1 MPLQAEWQSI
11 HITQVRTN
19 PSFNNHFL
27 PQNYDEKS
35 NLSSL
40 QSKGALSAAFPPTV
54 LLTTCALNMAV
65 ASIVTSSI
73 SKQILNAER
82 LQSLC
87 AIQADFMSIHPN
99 FISDAAFPRFPM
111 GVLAPCLASVVR
123 SVNQATAWR
132 GFPSGRSFSGHLQLS
147 VSWNCILLPFSQVD
161 QMTFVVCLL
170 GHITIVR
177 IFVIHTSEC
186 IFSSMA
192 PGNLR
197 LRRQFPKLM

>member
-87 AIQADFMSIHPN
+87 AIQGRLHVCVSELHFRCCFPKVPN
-99 FISDAAFPRFPM
+99 GGPCPMPGIGAICQSGNCVERFPFWKIFLWPPAALCKLELYLIAFFTGWPNDICGM
-111 GVLAPCLASVVR
+111 SPWTNHNCS
-123 SVNQATAWR
+123 NFW
-132 GFPSGRSFSGHLQLS
+132 HLYL
-147 VSWNCILLPFSQVD
+147 W
-161 QMTFVVCLL
+161 MY
-170 GHITIVR
+170 
-177 IFVIHTSEC
+177 
-186 IFSSMA
+186 FSSLA